1 MNMIVLEKPPG
12 DTSSYV
18 KPPSSVIDE
27 QALERWIRIIIKQ
40 GGHNLHIEEC
50 FLQTIA
56 NVEADLLAQKYKVF
70 IRPIA
75 GKTASAE
82 FFLERTSI

>member
-1 MNMIVLEKPPG
+1 MNMIQLDKPPENLW
-12 DTSSYV
+12 SYV
-18 KPPSSVIDE
+18 QPPDAIMDE
-27 QALERWIRIIIKQ
+27 NALENWIRTIIKQ

-56 NVEADLLAQKYKVF
+56 NVEPDLVAQKYKVMF
-70 IRPIA
+70 RKIA

-82 FFLERTSI
+82 FFLERISF

>member
-1 MNMIVLEKPPG
+1 MNMILLKEPPKNLLSYVTPPESVLE
-12 DTSSYV
+12 DH
-18 KPPSSVIDE
+18 
-27 QALERWIRIIIKQ
+27 ALETWIRTITKQ

-56 NVEADLLAQKYKVF
+56 NVEADLLAQKYK
-70 IRPIA
+70 IQILPIA

-82 FFLERTSI
+82 FFLERFSI